1 MIRIVFLLRK
11 KAERGRA
18 ESYIGAKS
26 MGPAALRVD
35 RSALGRGSPEAAE
48 GNRLT
53 GINLHKNIRR
63 LE

>member
-11 KAERGRA
+11 KAERGR
-18 ESYIGAKS
+18 EEIYIGAKS
-26 MGPAALRVD
+26 MGHAALRVD

-53 GINLHKNIRR
+53 GTNLHKNIRR